1 MKRKS
6 LFVRLISILL
16 SILIVTS
23 IFTVLPASAFAAE
36 KDTAA
41 AGGKDG
47 PDPDGGDELNDV
59 DPEYIY
65 AQFYRGGKEYYGGKD
80 GFTRFYQGDEK
91 TDISVKVFDENMND
105 LTSKAEFIWM
115 YSVNPG
121 MIQMYTP
128 VGISAEDFT
137 NTYRPLMG
145 QSGEFWQYA
154 DENYGEWNYDLLD
167 WNTMPNEQ
175 DFLPMVFSQT
185 FNGVTVS
192 SSGALPAFSREDISS
207 WYTGPWFTREYE
219 YGKEPEE
226 LRAHDQYSLSIS
238 AVVRYQKSGGEYLY
252 AYAYGTAITMT
263 DELSISGS
271 LMYAEDEWNS
281 YELTDTDTVEFSS
294 ADESTG
300 LYADNTISSTGLR
313 YLWFWSAAQP
323 ETVSLDTMT
332 PVGISADY
340 WNEYKE
346 YLSGGGKPKDGGKG
360 KDGEDGL
367 SLETLYRNYGGL
379 WSDSPMMPVM
389 DYSDIT
395 DGHPEQINEENG
407 VWLAC
412 AAVYPEKKK
421 AEEGGLEEISLLTEG
436 FIGDISVNAKIG
448 TAATIRFY
456 DAYDMTYE
464 ANRGE
469 TTAELSAGVKKA
481 PEGELTYQ
489 WYRVTDSGDVAVDG
503 ATDLVYHAPIP
514 DQGESVSYYC
524 AAACGEVTGRSDN
537 FTVTRTAE
545 WNTTYMS
552 GPIGDFSIASDVSQL
567 SIYPNMSSSTYW
579 SYIDP
584 MRSMKVFRVEGNSYE
599 GGTEVNCGYSGGYL
613 YIYDTIEQGETRSY
627 YVHFKT
633 TDYKEWRSDIFA
645 VTRQVYQYDPTAK
658 VVDLRVRSLFNP
670 VPLLTSSLPEWRDNG
685 GGIYQYIG
693 AETYAY
699 FFTED
704 TSTTYSLSDLTV
716 TFYRCDNDDRTGN
729 VTKLGEVTAA
739 DLSDYP
745 RVNDYAAID
754 KGLKCLL
761 PSDTAGTYY
770 VYADYTA
777 TIENHTVSGTTA
789 YTCRVTVE
797 DKSHDDYFR
806 FDDETGTITG
816 YYGYEDTVTYPA
828 EINGVKVK
836 RIRTTD
842 MSDSDVNNHADV
854 LNGTHKTCLN
864 VVIPEGVERI
874 EPYTFLG
881 EKYIETISVPNSV
894 TKIGRYSFYHCA
906 RLKSV
911 TVGHA
916 EDESFGSQLTRL
928 EKGTFA
934 NMDSLERVDFGNCF
948 MHINQQ
954 YDPAEAS
961 QLNSITNSFYG
972 LPNLTDFIAPE
983 QGSMHIESTNAAAAF
998 WHSSKLKHIANA
1010 RNLEVALPQ
1019 GNYNTANY
1027 PHIYFMLRD
1036 GQDYADYD
1044 ENFVYYPDE
1053 QNDGWIIGGLL
1064 RNFTSANTTITF
1076 PDSFKGKYITGIGA
1090 GGAVEYQAMHFD
1102 NRPERI
1108 LMGDH
1113 VKSIGSSAFE
1123 NSDRLTEVTVPL
1135 SLRRIGSKAFGITSQ
1150 TNMQGSLTSI
1160 NLNETQ
1166 LEFVG
1171 DKAFYQQKLCD
1182 FGDLHFAGGA
1192 SIGDEAFALY
1202 YAVTDERTDRLS
1214 SVTVDGAAHIGYRAF
1229 YNRFT
1234 LRSVNV
1240 AGRLKLDQDAF
1251 DTCYFLDELTYNGEI
1266 QDGDIV
1272 DHSRGFSHLRYT
1284 PVCRSVTDSEPY
1296 SENQFLMNM
1305 CTITYSRS
1313 GDYAYKTVETYTNQG
1328 TEEEPNWQPTGEK
1341 TSTMVLYLKFGERNI
1356 YIPAALGDND
1366 IDTLDMNT
1374 LLSYIE
1380 AGHVIYNSGE
1390 YESGNANGD
1399 ALDADFTIELD
1410 GAYTYTLYIADGIKT
1425 LNNKNGSSYTN
1436 LKNCTALRLPNTI
1449 TEIPAYLFNNGQ
1461 ITGTVEIPASVT
1473 RIGNKAFARNRIDT
1487 LILHEGLES
1496 IGFGAFACGDADE
1509 VVRYYTHA
1517 GADGC
1522 RQIGTLTTVEKG
1534 GEEDETLLPDSLTTI
1549 GDYAFADC
1557 SFGGSLTLPANLK
1570 DIYDGVFFGTNIT
1583 EVHTDG
1589 PSFTTFGQEK
1599 WTGDE
1604 YRQELISIGV
1614 FGNCK
1619 ELSVIDLSEAS
1630 VKNLGALSLNNSLY
1644 GYNSGVTTEDIE
1656 NKAVSLKLPR
1666 NLKKVEFNALRSID
1680 PSLIKLP
1687 EELVSYNVEYLS
1699 EKINAK
1705 DTSDYS
1711 ITLPSTVAAVHDS
1724 IFNLGEITFRTG
1736 KGEKTINIE
1745 DYDVKNY
1752 RMWTPTA
1759 KTNGEWNVSV
1769 GTHDADGI
1777 VAEYQSRVIFFVNTP
1792 RWDKVFVK
1800 GYSSYSN
1807 PTYLEENVYQSDYRK
1822 EMTYLETNEDGYD
1835 VYFAVIQVRDYI
1847 YFDNDTPVQV
1857 GTYRNN
1863 IGVVGK
1869 YDLTDLPASIPE
1881 GCTIRCYED
1890 SCIYNWCVENGI
1902 SYELIDAA
1910 PITLSMRV
1918 KGVDGKV
1925 FTPSDFSRIEWI
1937 DNSDGTLLSSG
1948 ALVCTVHELPEG
1960 HTVSVKLWLN
1970 DDDYEVYDLV
1980 YGEAFTYDP
1989 SASDFS
1995 AVKQIILDKKNTA
2008 YIVGSFGDQIHIN
2021 GFDVSAWASVD
2032 GVSKKFDVTVNTD
2045 GSFYTEIPKTTS
2057 HLTATVADTEPYL
2070 PLTVKNIAYKTK
2082 GADKRIDLGYLE
2094 LPAEQIIGRI
2104 PVSHRISGVVRVISA
2119 DGSKQCEARI
2129 VVSGT
2134 QYYID
2139 LTDLRGIFEI
2149 GDVVDI
2155 LVSESAANGGYEP
2168 YRLTLP
2174 GERSN
2179 PAEITLT
2186 PAQNAKVILPAH
2198 NYHVKLGAYDANGR
2212 LFAYT
2217 TSNVGSGDV
2226 LYLPAGSYTL
2236 IAFQNSVKGNITL
2249 PDTLAE
2255 FEEKDYDIAG
2265 YAKEEVT
2272 LTAGQEYTFS
2282 TEVPS
2287 AVVSSAVS
2295 ASFSADPKMA
2305 DKTTGSYPVYLKY
2318 SVEESA
2324 RHGDIAFRLKPL
2336 AWNDTPFVEVGGKYA
2351 FFSGD
2356 SGAKFEVT
2364 HKNTPNTADEHYLD
2378 IVTDAYEGTICF
2390 YVRPTGQ
2397 PIKLYINGA
2406 YKMIYTIPA
2415 NTFTLS
2421 PPNGTTTTLVNSLL
2435 LNYTNAV
2442 SSTAKV
2448 YVDGEENSSVE
2459 LATGAANKARLSY
2472 TLPET
2477 DGDATYRI
2485 SVKVFDSEDNQIW
2498 SSYNYK
2504 VTYSLTAAP
2513 VPKKLDI
2520 RVTNYNATS
2529 DGAARVENAGY
2540 DFTTGEYKK
2549 MRIFVANENYNADGT
2564 FAKVISFNYSLEVE
2578 NHELSAYDEA
2588 YLKVWCN
2595 EDDPKI
2601 TEVTLAYNEATGL
2614 FEGSLTWPGGYKTV
2628 DDLPYGFDL
2637 DIPTEKTDQQIS
2649 QEAINEAN
2657 ATGDRLSTEL
2667 DPDYKDFY
2675 EERIDIDEFRF
2686 LLENGEYMEGLTDEE
2701 RQAFRDLT
2709 TEDIDMFIDLADA
2722 KNEVVDAYSNFANN
2736 TIPKM
2741 QAVFANDHVDD
2752 INSYY
2757 ESLGVNA
2764 IKTEPEADT
2773 GGKLMSLGYKKHV
2786 TDYGTIYILADDD
2799 KTILTCLDPRF
2810 SYVFAS
2816 NSRVLD
2822 SLKGKGGKDDLA
2834 ETGSADDVT
2843 GYVDMVWDFYDEYVA
2858 SWSTVRDVCLE
2869 TVSFIDLFLSGDMGE
2884 LAARLAAFATKMN
2897 TYAKELE
2904 AAQNEEAGL
2913 LRKNRAE
2920 RTMAAIRN
2928 RVNHEP
2934 TTKLKFNVNGEVY
2947 EVAKK
2952 KSYGELFDEAV
2963 VKNASKEM
2971 SETDKALDS
2980 TRKTIRQMLKEGPKG
2995 TSRAAVELKAISSEG
3010 GLLLKAGRIVP
3021 FAGAVIGMVF
3031 ATIDLIELASKG
3043 YEVLNIMAQD
3053 DPTQK
3058 WIQLYIGTVLYGDI
3072 FGLNIRN
3079 LPEDE
3084 YWKEVEHRFDGA
3096 KTSVVQYGIG
3106 VNRYYYQEYSFDT
3119 IEEARAYRDKFGSY
3133 MKACIYAEDSSRSFL
3148 DLTDDFEEYQAK
3160 YAREMKRYLEHF
3172 RSYYN
3177 WQTGI
3182 VISNFALAAAGF
3194 CANPY
3199 VTVIDLVGLVGMTVA
3214 GYQNSERF
3222 TILKDGV
3229 KQHIDWISD
3238 RAEYMV
3244 RNAFVPPIHH
3254 YNVYQDWISLVTDLS
3269 GGNGTANDTYMNNV
3283 ERVRARRQEY
3293 TLPYIARYSEA
3304 GGGYLFDEDDT
3315 FVALTEEYRKKVMY
3329 SIDCDMDIFDTLG
3342 IEPDDPEYDF
3352 SNIDFGE
3359 LEEKVSE
3366 NTPNEGPEY
3375 ETPTPCPIDPSGY
3388 VYEAVASNRVEGATA
3403 TIYYRGANGSAILW
3417 SQAEEYDEINP
3428 QTTDSFGEF
3437 GWMTP
3442 IGQWRVVVTKD
3453 GYIDADSSHDPMAT
3467 PDGWLPVPPPQMNVN
3482 IGLVSTAAPEISSV
3496 TATAGTIQVVFSQYM
3511 DIAAL
3516 ENNHNLI
3523 TVSQGGQDIP
3533 VSFAFADREESPTSA
3548 GVFYGRIL
3556 NISRTD
3562 GGSFAQDGLTLTVK
3576 KQFVNYAGTAFA
3588 DDYTA
3593 SDLPLT
3599 QLVAE
3604 IIPGYAKGI
3613 TATAGVERT
3622 ISVTVKDSS
3631 GNSVAGEAVT
3641 ISAAY
3646 GDLLALGNTT
3656 AITDASGEAVFTI
3669 TGTRFGQEVL
3679 TFTSANGVTATAS
3692 AYVSDKE
3699 PVFLGDANA
3708 DGEVNILDATAIQ
3721 RKLASLTVGSFND
3734 DAASITG
3741 MSFSIL
3747 DATVIQ
3753 RYLAGFSTAYS
3764 IGKDI

>member
-1 MKRKS
+1 MMKKRLS
-6 LFVRLISILL
+6 TRLISILL

-23 IFTVLPASAFAAE
+23 IFTVLPSSAFAAE
-36 KDTAA
+36 ADEAA
-41 AGGKDG
+41 TGGKEPVEDG
-47 PDPDGGDELNDV
+47 EEIKDY
-59 DPEYIY
+59 DPEYID
-65 AQFYRGGKEYYGGKD
+65 ARFYRGGKEYYGGKSGLD
-80 GFTRFYQGDEK
+80 RFYDGDET

-105 LTSKAEFIWM
+105 LSSNAEFLWM
-115 YSVNPG
+115 YSANPG
-121 MIQMYTP
+121 MIQMYTL
-128 VGISAEDFT
+128 VGISADDFSD
-137 NTYRPLMG
+137 TYRPLMG
-145 QSGEFWQYA
+145 QSSEFWEYA
-154 DENYGEWNYDLLD
+154 DENSGEWNYDLLD
-167 WNTMPNEQ
+167 WGAMPNEM
-175 DFLPMVFSQT
+175 DFIPMVFAQP
-185 FNGVTVS
+185 FDGVSVTNNSAMPV
-192 SSGALPAFSREDISS
+192 FSKDAIST
-207 WYTGPWFTREYE
+207 WYTGSWFAEQYAYVE
-219 YGKEPEE
+219 EPAE

-238 AVVRYQKSGGEYLY
+238 AMVRCQKSDGEYLY
-252 AYAYGTAITMT
+252 AYAYGTTVTVT

-300 LYADNTISSTGLR
+300 LYADNVISSTGLR
-313 YLWFWSAAQP
+313 YLWFWSATQP

-332 PVGISADY
+332 PVGISSEY
-340 WNEYKE
+340 WSEYRD
-346 YLSGGGKPKDGGKG
+346 YLSGGGKPKDDNGKG
-360 KDGEDGL
+360 KDGESGL
-367 SLETLYRNYGGL
+367 SLETLYRNYGDL
-379 WSDSPMMPVM
+379 WSDSPEFPVL

-412 AAVYPEKKK
+412 AAVYPERKKSD
-421 AEEGGLEEISLLTEG
+421 EGDTEEISLLTEG
-436 FIGDISVNAKIG
+436 FIGDIAVNAKIG

-489 WYRVTDSGDVAVDG
+489 WYRVTDSGDVAIDG

-524 AAACGEVTGRSDN
+524 TAACGEVTGRSDN

-545 WNTTYMS
+545 WNTSYMS
-552 GPIGDFSIASDVSQL
+552 GPIGDFTIASDVSQL
-567 SIYPNMSSSTYW
+567 SIYPNMSSTTYW

-584 MRSMKVFRVEGNSYE
+584 MKSMKVFRVEGNSYE
-599 GGTEVNCGYSGGYL
+599 RGTEVDCGYSGGYL

-627 YVHFKT
+627 YIHFKT

-658 VVDLRVRSLFNP
+658 VVDLRVRSLFDP
-670 VPLLTSSLPEWRDNG
+670 VPLLTSSVPEWRDNG

-777 TIENHTVSGTTA
+777 SIEGETVSGTTT

-806 FDDETGTITG
+806 FDEETGTITG
-816 YYGYEDTVTYPA
+816 YYGYEDTITYPA

-842 MSDSDVNNHADV
+842 MSDSDVKNHADS
-854 LNGTHKTCLN
+854 LNGTYRTCLN
-864 VVIPEGVERI
+864 VVLPEGLERI

-954 YDPAEAS
+954 YDPGEAS
-961 QLNSITNSFYG
+961 QLSSITNSFYG

-998 WHSSKLKHIANA
+998 WHSSQLKHIANA
-1010 RNLEVALPQ
+1010 RNLEVELPQ
-1019 GNYNTANY
+1019 GYTNTANY

-1044 ENFVYYPDE
+1044 DDFVYYPDE

-1135 SLRRIGSKAFGITSQ
+1135 SLRRIGSRAFGITSLSDM
-1150 TNMQGSLTSI
+1150 TGSLTSI

-1166 LEFVG
+1166 LDYVG
-1171 DKAFYQQKLCD
+1171 DRAFYNQKLCD
-1182 FGDLHFAGGA
+1182 FGDLHFGAGAG
-1192 SIGDEAFALY
+1192 IGDEAFALY

-1234 LRSVNV
+1234 LSSVNV

-1251 DTCYFLDELTYNGEI
+1251 DTCYFLDTLTYSGEI

-1284 PVCRSVTDSEPY
+1284 PVCRSVTDSVLFTKDTDTKY
-1296 SENQFLMNM
+1296 SV
-1305 CTITYSRS
+1305 TYSRS

-1341 TSTMVLYLKFGERNI
+1341 TSTMVLYLKFGEGNI
-1356 YIPAALGDND
+1356 YIPAALGDDD
-1366 IDTLDMNT
+1366 IDTLDLTT
-1374 LLSYIE
+1374 LLSFIE

-1390 YESGNANGD
+1390 YESDNANGD

-1410 GAYTYTLYIADGIKT
+1410 GAYTYTLYISDGIKT
-1425 LNNKNGSSYTN
+1425 LNNKNGSSHTN

-1449 TEIPAYLFNNGQ
+1449 TEIPSYLFNNGQ

-1473 RIGNKAFARNRIDT
+1473 TIGDKAFARNKIDS

-1509 VVRYYTHA
+1509 VLRYYTQA
-1517 GADGC
+1517 GADDC

-1549 GDYAFADC
+1549 GDFAFADC

-1589 PSFTTFGQEK
+1589 PSLTTFGQEK

-1630 VKNLGALSLNNSLY
+1630 VKNLGALSFNSSLY
-1644 GYNSGVTTEDIE
+1644 GHSSGVTTEDIE

-1666 NLKKVEFNALRSID
+1666 NLKKIEFNALRGID

-1699 EKINAK
+1699 EKINGK

-1711 ITLPSTVAAVHDS
+1711 ITLPSTVAAVHES

-1736 KGEKTINIE
+1736 RGEKTISIE
-1745 DYDVKNY
+1745 DNEVKNY

-1769 GTHDADGI
+1769 GTHAADGI
-1777 VAEYQSRVIFFVNTP
+1777 SADYQSRVIFFVNTP

-1800 GYSSYSN
+1800 GYSNYSH
-1807 PTYLEENVYQSDYRK
+1807 PTYLKENVYQSDYRK
-1822 EMTYLETNEDGYD
+1822 EMTYLETNEEGYD
-1835 VYFAVIQVRDYI
+1835 VYFAVIQVTDRI

-1857 GTYRNN
+1857 GTYRNS
-1863 IGVVGK
+1863 IGAVGK
-1869 YDLTDLPASIPE
+1869 YDLTNLPTSIPE
-1881 GCTIRCYED
+1881 DCTIRCYEGSYIHD
-1890 SCIYNWCVENGI
+1890 WCVENGI

-1948 ALVCTVHELPEG
+1948 ALVCTVHELPAG
-1960 HTVSVKLWLN
+1960 HTVSLRLWLN
-1970 DDDYEVYDLV
+1970 DAEYEVYDLV
-1980 YGEAFTYDP
+1980 KGEAFAYDP
-1989 SASDFS
+1989 TASDFS
-1995 AVKQIILDKKNTA
+1995 AVKEIILDKKNTA
-2008 YIVGSFGDQIHIN
+2008 YIVGSFGDQIHID
-2021 GFDVSAWASVD
+2021 GFSVSAWATVD
-2032 GVSKKFDVTVNTD
+2032 GVSKRFDVTVNAD

-2094 LPAEQIIGRI
+2094 LPAEQIIDRI
-2104 PVSHRISGVVRVISA
+2104 PVSHRISGVTRVVSA
-2119 DGSKQCEARI
+2119 DGSKQAEAAI
-2129 VVSGT
+2129 TVSSGR
-2134 QYYID
+2134 YYID
-2139 LTDLRGIFEI
+2139 LTDLRGVFEI
-2149 GDVVDI
+2149 GDEVDI
-2155 LVSESAANGGYEP
+2155 LVSESAATGGYEP

-2174 GERSN
+2174 SERSI

-2186 PAQNAKVILPAH
+2186 PTLNAKLILPAH

-2226 LYLPAGSYTL
+2226 LYLPAGGYTL
-2236 IAFQNSVKGNITL
+2236 IAFQNSAKGNITL
-2249 PDTLAE
+2249 PDTLSE
-2255 FEEKDYDIAG
+2255 FEAKDYDIAG
-2265 YAKEEVT
+2265 YAKKDVT
-2272 LTAGQEYTFS
+2272 LAGGQEYSFDEAIPGRVVNSAVTVTFS
-2282 TEVPS
+2282 ANPGL
-2287 AVVSSAVS
+2287 
-2295 ASFSADPKMA
+2295 A
-2305 DKTTGSYPVYLKY
+2305 DKTTGSYPVYLNY
-2318 SVEESA
+2318 SVDESA
-2324 RHGDIAFRLKPL
+2324 RHGDVTFRLTPL
-2336 AWNDTPFVEVGGKYA
+2336 AWMDTPFVAIDGKYA
-2351 FFSGD
+2351 FLSGTKN
-2356 SGAKFEVT
+2356 AKFDVT
-2364 HKNTPNTADEHYLD
+2364 HKNTPNTADEHYLQ
-2378 IVTDAYEGTICF
+2378 IVTDAYEGSVCF

-2397 PIKLYINGA
+2397 PLKLYINDA
-2406 YKMIYTIPA
+2406 YKMIYTVPA
-2415 NTFTLS
+2415 NTFS
-2421 PPNGTTTTLVNSLL
+2421 ISSVNSTTTTLANSLTL
-2435 LNYTNAV
+2435 KYSNAV
-2442 SSTAKV
+2442 NCTAKV
-2448 YVDGEENSSVE
+2448 YIDGEENSSTA
-2459 LATGAANKARLSY
+2459 LTAGAANKARLSY

-2477 DGDATYRI
+2477 QSDATH
-2485 SVKVFDSEDNQIW
+2485 SVYVKIFDSDEKEIW
-2498 SSYNYK
+2498 SSY
-2504 VTYSLTAAP
+2504 TYSITYTVTTAP
-2513 VPKKLDI
+2513 VPKQLDI
-2520 RVTNYNATS
+2520 RIENYNAST
-2529 DGAARVENAGY
+2529 DGAARIENASY
-2540 DFTTGEYKK
+2540 NFVTGEYKK
-2549 MRIFVANENYNADGT
+2549 MKIMIATENYNADGT
-2564 FAKVISFNYSLEVE
+2564 LAQVISFDYSLEVE
-2578 NHELSAYDEA
+2578 NPDLVSYGEV
-2588 YLKVWCN
+2588 YLDVWCN
-2595 EDDPKI
+2595 EENPMI
-2601 TEVTLAYNEATGL
+2601 QQVTLTYNEATGR
-2614 FEGSLTWPGGYKTV
+2614 FEGSMVWPGSYKTL
-2628 DDLPYGFDL
+2628 DDMPYGFDL
-2637 DIPTEKTDQQIS
+2637 DIPTEKTDQQID
-2649 QEAINEAN
+2649 QEAVDTAN
-2657 ATGDRLSTEL
+2657 SVCDLMSTEL
-2667 DPDYKDFY
+2667 DPDIKDLY
-2675 EERIDIDEFRF
+2675 EGSIDIEDFRF
-2686 LLENGEYMEGLTDEE
+2686 VLENGEYMEGLTDEE
-2701 RQAFRDLT
+2701 REAFRELT
-2709 TEDIDMFIDLADA
+2709 TDDIDMLIEIADA
-2722 KNEVVDAYSNFANN
+2722 KNEVVDAYNNFKNN
-2736 TIPKM
+2736 ALPKM
-2741 QAVFANDHVDD
+2741 QSVFANDNVDD
-2752 INSYY
+2752 INTYFDSHNI
-2757 ESLGVNA
+2757 NA

-2773 GGKLMSLGYKKHV
+2773 AGKLLSLGYKKYD
-2786 TDYGTIYILADDD
+2786 TDYGTCYILKEDDR
-2799 KTILTCLDPRF
+2799 TVLTCLEPRF
-2810 SYVFAS
+2810 SYVFADNS
-2816 NSRVLD
+2816 NVID
-2822 SLKGKGGKDDLA
+2822 SIKGKKGKSILA
-2834 ETGSADDVT
+2834 ATGSSDEVERFNN
-2843 GYVDMVWDFYDEYVA
+2843 GVWDYYDEYVA
-2858 SWSTVRDVCLE
+2858 SWSLFRDIFLE
-2869 TVSFIDLFLSGDMGE
+2869 FISVVDLFLNQE
-2884 LAARLAAFATKMN
+2884 LAALTAKVKNFEANLTNYEAKLN
-2897 TYAKELE
+2897 TDTLMKRRHDRTIAS
-2904 AAQNEEAGL
+2904 
-2913 LRKNRAE
+2913 LR
-2920 RTMAAIRN
+2920 RTMENEMGTIRF
-2928 RVNHEP
+2928 R
-2934 TTKLKFNVNGEVY
+2934 VNGEVI
-2947 EVAKK
+2947 EVTKNKNFGKVVDKATAKT
-2952 KSYGELFDEAV
+2952 
-2963 VKNASKEM
+2963 ASKEM
-2971 SETDKALDS
+2971 SESAELLS
-2980 TRKTIRQMLKEGPKG
+2980 SSRKEIRQLLKEGPSDLPRVSKW
-2995 TSRAAVELKAISSEG
+2995 TKAASNSSKFMKAA
-3010 GLLLKAGRIVP
+3010 KFVP
-3021 FAGAVIGMVF
+3021 MAGAVVGLMFSVF
-3031 ATIDLIELASKG
+3031 DLIELASKG
-3043 YEVLNIMAQD
+3043 YEVLGTLVQD

-3058 WIQLYIGTVLYGDI
+3058 WIQLYVATVAYGDI
-3072 FGLNIRN
+3072 FGLNVRG
-3079 LPEDE
+3079 LDE
-3084 YWKEVEHRFDGA
+3084 NDYWYEVDHRFDNA
-3096 KTSVVQYGIG
+3096 QKVSVQHGVGVLHEWHNELEFESEEEEKEYQYK
-3106 VNRYYYQEYSFDT
+3106 FD
-3119 IEEARAYRDKFGSY
+3119 SY
-3133 MKACIYAEDSSRSFL
+3133 MQRCIYAENPSRSFL
-3148 DLTDDFEEYQAK
+3148 DLTDDFEKFQTK
-3160 YAREMKRYLEHF
+3160 YAAEMNKYLEKFKH
-3172 RSYYN
+3172 YYHV
-3177 WQTGI
+3177 QTDI
-3182 VISNFALAAAGF
+3182 VISNVVLAAGGF
-3194 CANPY
+3194 ISNPY
-3199 VTVIDLVGLVGMTVA
+3199 VMLADLIGLMTFTVL
-3214 GYQNSERF
+3214 GYENGE
-3222 TILKDGV
+3222 IYKLLMDGV
-3229 KQHIDWISD
+3229 KIHRESIDSIM
-3238 RAEYMV
+3238 EYTV
-3244 RNAFVPPIHH
+3244 KHAFVPSIHH
-3254 YNVYQDWISLVTDLS
+3254 FNVYQESLSHWDHTSLEY
-3269 GGNGTANDTYMNNV
+3269 TAIVNV
-3283 ERVRARRQEY
+3283 RRREY
-3293 TLPYIARYSEA
+3293 TLPYLEHYSEI
-3304 GGGYLFDEDDT
+3304 GNGLLYDEDGT
-3315 FVALTEEYRKKVMY
+3315 FIALSEEYRKKVMY
-3329 SIDCDMDIFDTLG
+3329 NIDCDMDGLSAIG
-3342 IEPDDPEYDF
+3342 IDPGDPEFDF
-3352 SNIDFGE
+3352 SNINFNE
-3359 LEEKVSE
+3359 PEKA
-3366 NTPNEGPEY
+3366 PEHA
-3375 ETPTPCPIDPSGY
+3375 TPCSSSMDPSGY

-3403 TIYYRGANGSAILW
+3403 EVYYRDKDGTAKLW
-3417 SQAEEYDEINP
+3417 DEAEDYDEINP
-3428 QTTDSFGEF
+3428 QTTDSFGEY

-3442 IGQWRVVVTKD
+3442 LGKWKVVVTKD
-3453 GYIDADSSHDPMAT
+3453 GYLPADSTHDPAA
-3467 PDGWLPVPPPQMNVN
+3467 DENGWLPVPPPQVNVN
-3482 IGLVSTAAPEISSV
+3482 IGLVSTAAPTVSSV
-3496 TATAGTIQVVFSQYM
+3496 TASADTIQVVFSQYM

-3516 ENNHNLI
+3516 ENNQSMI
-3523 TVSQGGQDIP
+3523 TVSQGGQRVP

-3548 GVFYGRIL
+3548 GVFYGRVL

-3562 GGSFAQDGLTLTVK
+3562 GGSFADDALTLTVK
-3576 KQFVNYAGTAFA
+3576 KQFVNYAGTAFT

-3593 SDLPLT
+3593 SDLPLS

-3604 IIPGYAKGI
+3604 IIPGYEKGI
-3613 TATAGVERT
+3613 TATAGKERT
-3622 ISVTVKDSS
+3622 ISVTVKDSF

-3641 ISAAY
+3641 MSAAY
-3646 GDLLALGNTT
+3646 GDLLTLGNTT

-3669 TGTRFGQEVL
+3669 TGNRFGKEVL
-3679 TFTSANGVTATAS
+3679 TFISANGVTATAS
-3692 AYVSDKE
+3692 AYVSNEE
-3699 PVFLGDANA
+3699 PVFLGDADG
-3708 DGEVNILDATAIQ
+3708 DGEVTILDATAIQ
-3721 RKLASLTVGSFND
+3721 RKLANYTVNSFNEV
-3734 DAASITG
+3734 AASITD
-3741 MSFSIL
+3741 MKLNIL

-3753 RYLAGFSTAYS
+3753 RYLVGFTTPYA
-3764 IGKDI
+3764 IGKDM

>member
-1 MKRKS
+1 MRKNS
-6 LFVRLISILL
+6 LLVRMISVLL
-16 SILIVTS
+16 SVLIVTS
-23 IFTVLPASAFAAE
+23 IFTVLPASVFAAE
-36 KDTAA
+36 ADTSAVK
-41 AGGKDG
+41 GKYD
-47 PDPDGGDELNDV
+47 DPDAGDELKDV
-59 DPEYIY
+59 DPEYID
-65 AQFYRGGKEYYGGKD
+65 ARFYRGGKEYYGGKS

-91 TDISVKVFDENMND
+91 TDICVKVFDENMND
-105 LTSKAEFIWM
+105 LTSNAEFIWM
-115 YSVNPG
+115 YSANPG

-128 VGISAEDFT
+128 VGISSDDF
-137 NTYRPLMG
+137 NDTYRPLMG
-145 QSGEFWQYA
+145 QSDEFWQYA
-154 DENYGEWNYDLLD
+154 DENNGEWSYDLLD
-167 WNTMPNEQ
+167 WGTMPNEM
-175 DFLPMVFSQT
+175 DFIPLVFDQS
-185 FNGVTVS
+185 FNGVSVTDNS
-192 SSGALPAFSREDISS
+192 SMPVFSKDEISS
-207 WYTGPWFTREYE
+207 WYSGSWFTQEYI
-219 YGKEPEE
+219 YGKEPAE
-226 LRAHDQYSLSIS
+226 LREHDRYSLSIS
-238 AVVRYQKSGGEYLY
+238 AMVRYQKKDGEYLY
-252 AYAYGTAITMT
+252 AYAYGTSVTVT
-263 DELSISGS
+263 DTLNISGS

-281 YELTDTDTVEFSS
+281 YELSDSDTVEFSS

-300 LYADNTISSTGLR
+300 LYADNAISSTGLR
-313 YLWFWSAAQP
+313 YLWFWSATQP

-332 PVGISADY
+332 PVGMSS
-340 WNEYKE
+340 EYRDSYRG
-346 YLSGGGKPKDGGKG
+346 YLSGGGKG
-360 KDGEDGL
+360 KDDEESL
-367 SLETLYRNYGGL
+367 SLETLYRNYGDL
-379 WSDSPMMPVM
+379 WSDSPEFPVM

-395 DGHPEQINEENG
+395 DGHPEQINEDDG

-412 AAVYPEKKK
+412 AAVYPEHKKQD
-421 AEEGGLEEISLLTEG
+421 EGDPEDISLLAEG
-436 FIGDISVNAKIG
+436 FICEHAVNAKIG
-448 TAATIRFY
+448 TAAAIRFY
-456 DAYDMTYE
+456 DSYDMTYE

-469 TTAELSAGVKKA
+469 SSAELIAGVKKA

-489 WYRVTDSGDVAVDG
+489 WYRVTDSGGVAVDG
-503 ATDLVYHAPIP
+503 ATDLVYRAPIP

-524 AAACGEVTGRSDN
+524 AAVCGDVTGRSDD
-537 FTVTRTAE
+537 FTVTRTSE
-545 WNTTYMS
+545 WDTTYMS
-552 GPIGDFSIASDVSQL
+552 EPIGDFTIASDVSLL
-567 SIYPNMSSSTYW
+567 SVYPNMSSATYW
-579 SYIDP
+579 SCIDP
-584 MRSMKVFRVEGNSYE
+584 MKSMKVFRVEGSSYE

-627 YVHFKT
+627 YIYFKT
-633 TDYKEWRSDIFA
+633 TDYKEWRSDIFS
-645 VTRQVYQYDPTAK
+645 VTKQEYQYDPTSK
-658 VVDLRVRSLFNP
+658 VVDLRVRSIFDP
-670 VPLLTSSLPEWRDNG
+670 VPLLTSSVPEWRDNG

-699 FFTED
+699 FFTDD

-729 VTKLGEVTAA
+729 VTKIGEVTAA

-754 KGLKCLL
+754 NGLKCLL

-777 TIENHTVSGTTA
+777 TIENHTVSGTTTYA
-789 YTCRVTVE
+789 CRVTVE

-806 FDDETGTITG
+806 FDEETGTITG
-816 YYGYEDTVTYPA
+816 YYGYEDTITYPA

-836 RIRTTD
+836 RIRTTA
-842 MSDSDVNNHADV
+842 MTDSDVKNNAAS
-854 LNGTHKTCLN
+854 LNGTYRTCLN
-864 VVIPEGVERI
+864 VILPEGLERI

-881 EKYIETISVPNSV
+881 EKYIETVSVPNSV

-911 TVGHA
+911 TVGRA

-934 NMDSLERVDFGNCF
+934 NMDLLERIEFGNCF
-948 MHINQQ
+948 KHINQQ
-954 YDPAEAS
+954 YDPGEAS
-961 QLNSITNSFYG
+961 QLSSITNSFYG

-1044 ENFVYYPDE
+1044 DDFVYYPDE

-1064 RNFTSANTTITF
+1064 RNFTSANTTISF
-1076 PDSFKGKYITGIGA
+1076 PDSFDGKYITGIGA
-1090 GGAVEYQAMHFD
+1090 GGAVEYHAMHFD

-1113 VKSIGSSAFE
+1113 VKSIGASAFE
-1123 NSDRLTEVTVPL
+1123 NSDRLVEVTVPL
-1135 SLRRIGSKAFGITSQ
+1135 SLRRIGSRAFGITSQ
-1150 TNMQGSLTSI
+1150 TDMQGSLTSI

-1171 DKAFYQQKLCD
+1171 DRAFYNQKLCD
-1182 FGDLHFAGGA
+1182 FGDLRFVGGA
-1192 SIGDEAFALY
+1192 AIGDEAFALT
-1202 YAVTDERTDRLS
+1202 YAVTDERTDRLA

-1251 DTCYFLDELTYNGEI
+1251 DTCYFLDTLTYSGDI

-1272 DHSRGFSHLRYT
+1272 DNTRGFSHLRYT
-1284 PVCRSVTDSEPY
+1284 PVCQSVTDTVLFVKDNDTKCS
-1296 SENQFLMNM
+1296 
-1305 CTITYSRS
+1305 ITYSRS
-1313 GDYAYKTVETYTNQG
+1313 GDYAYETVETYTNQG
-1328 TEEEPNWQPTGEK
+1328 TGEEPDWQPTGEK
-1341 TSTMVLYLKFGERNI
+1341 TSTMILYLKFGEGNI
-1356 YIPAALGDND
+1356 YIPATLGDDD

-1390 YESGNANGD
+1390 YESGSADGE
-1399 ALDADFTIELD
+1399 ALSADFTIELD

-1425 LNNKNGSSYTN
+1425 LNNKDGSSYTN
-1436 LKNCTALRLPNTI
+1436 LKNCTGLRLPNTI
-1449 TEIPAYLFNNGQ
+1449 TEIPDKLFNNGQ

-1473 RIGNKAFARNRIDT
+1473 RIGDKAFARNKIDS

-1496 IGFGAFACGDADE
+1496 IGFAAFACGDAESDMF
-1509 VVRYYTHA
+1509 YSYTSA
-1517 GADGC
+1517 GNDDCHQIESITTAEKTSADGE
-1522 RQIGTLTTVEKG
+1522 I
-1534 GEEDETLLPDSLTTI
+1534 LLPDSLCLI
-1549 GDYAFADC
+1549 SFYAFADC
-1557 SFGGSLTLPANLK
+1557 AFGGKLTLPKALK
-1570 DIYDGVFFGTNIT
+1570 RVYDGAFCGTNVT
-1583 EVHTDG
+1583 TVDTDG
-1589 PSFTTFGQEK
+1589 PSFDVFGGES

-1604 YRQELISIGV
+1604 YLQELTSIGV

-1630 VKNLGALSLNNSLY
+1630 VKDLGALSFNNSLY
-1644 GYNSGVTTEDIE
+1644 GYSSGVTIENIE
-1656 NKAVSLKLPR
+1656 NKVVSLKLPR
-1666 NLKKVEFNALRSID
+1666 NLKKVEFNALRGID
-1680 PSLIKLP
+1680 PSRIQLP
-1687 EELVSYNVEYLS
+1687 EQLLSYNVEYLS
-1699 EKINAK
+1699 DKINGK

-1711 ITLPSTVAAVHDS
+1711 ITLPSTAGAVHKS
-1724 IFNLGEITFRTG
+1724 IFNLGEVTFRAM
-1736 KGEKTINIE
+1736 KGEMTAKIEKNSIKTNQL
-1745 DYDVKNY
+1745 
-1752 RMWTPTA
+1752 WTPTV
-1759 KTNGEWNVSV
+1759 KNNDRWNVTSV
-1769 GTHDADGI
+1769 DYPNDIAGGDNRDI
-1777 VAEYQSRVIFFVNTP
+1777 KVFFANRE
-1792 RWDKVFVK
+1792 RWDKVYVTCYEK
-1800 GYSSYSN
+1800 RAELGV
-1807 PTYLEENVYQSDYRK
+1807 TEEYLTREHK
-1822 EMTYLETNEDGYD
+1822 EMTYLTTDADGCDIYYAIISKQGVNE
-1835 VYFAVIQVRDYI
+1835 VM
-1847 YFDNDTPVQV
+1847 YFDNNEPLEV
-1857 GTYRNN
+1857 GVYRNS
-1863 IGVVGK
+1863 IGTAGK
-1869 YDLTDLPASIPE
+1869 YDLDQLPSSIPE
-1881 GCTIRCYED
+1881 GCTIRCYEG
-1890 SCIYNWCVENGI
+1890 SCIHDWCVENSI
-1902 SYELIDAA
+1902 SFELIDPA
-1910 PITLSMRV
+1910 PITLSIRV

-1925 FTPSDFSRIEWI
+1925 FTPSDFTRVDWV
-1937 DNSDGTLLSSG
+1937 DKTDGTLLSSG
-1948 ALVCTVHELPEG
+1948 TLVCPVHELPEG

-1970 DDDYEVYDLV
+1970 DDDFEVYDLEM
-1980 YGEAFTYDP
+1980 GTEFTFDP
-1989 SASDFS
+1989 SAADFS
-1995 AVKQIILDKKNTA
+1995 AVKEIILDKKNTA
-2008 YIVGSFGDQIHIN
+2008 YVVGTFRDQIHID
-2021 GFDVSAWASVD
+2021 GFSVSAWAIVD
-2032 GVSKKFDVTVNTD
+2032 GVSKRFDVTVNPD

-2057 HLTATVADTEPYL
+2057 HLTATVAGSEPYL
-2070 PLTVKNIAYKTK
+2070 PLTVNNIAYKTK

-2094 LPAEQIIGRI
+2094 LPKEQIIDRI
-2104 PVSHRISGVVRVISA
+2104 PVSHRISGVTRVISA

-2129 VVSGT
+2129 VVSRAK
-2134 QYYID
+2134 YYID
-2139 LTDLRGIFEI
+2139 LTDLRGVFEI
-2149 GDVVDI
+2149 GDDVDI
-2155 LVSESAANGGYEP
+2155 IVSESAASGGYEP
-2168 YRLTLP
+2168 YRLTLA
-2174 GERSN
+2174 GERST
-2179 PAEITLT
+2179 PSEITLT
-2186 PAQNAKVILPAH
+2186 PAQNAKLILPAH
-2198 NYHVKLGAYDANGR
+2198 NYHVKLGAYDSNGR

-2217 TSNVGSGDV
+2217 TSNVGSVDV
-2226 LYLPAGSYTL
+2226 LYLPAGDYTL
-2236 IAFQNSVKGNITL
+2236 IAFQNSAKGNITL
-2249 PDTLAE
+2249 PDTLDE
-2255 FEEKDYDIAG
+2255 FEENDYDIAG

-2272 LTAGQEYTFS
+2272 LTSGQEYTFS
-2282 TEVPS
+2282 AEVPS

-2305 DKTTGSYPVYLKY
+2305 DKTTGSYPVYLRY
-2318 SVEESA
+2318 SVDESA
-2324 RHGDIAFRLKPL
+2324 RHGDITFRLKPL
-2336 AWNDTPFVEVGGKYA
+2336 AWKDTPFVEVGGKYA
-2351 FFSGD
+2351 FFTGEKGS
-2356 SGAKFEVT
+2356 KFDVT
-2364 HKNTPNTADEHYLD
+2364 HKNTPSTEDEHYLD

-2397 PIKLYINGA
+2397 PVKLYINGA

-2415 NTFTLS
+2415 NTFSLS
-2421 PPNGTTTTLVNSLL
+2421 PPNGTTATLVNSLL

-2448 YVDGEENSSVE
+2448 YVDGEENSSAG
-2459 LATGAANKARLSY
+2459 LATGAANKARLNY
-2472 TLPET
+2472 TLPES
-2477 DGDATYRI
+2477 DGDATYKI
-2485 SVKVFDSEDNQIW
+2485 SVKVFDSENKEIW
-2498 SSYNYK
+2498 SSYTYS
-2504 VTYSLTAAP
+2504 VTYSLTASP

-2520 RVTNYNATS
+2520 RVTNYNASS
-2529 DGAARVENAGY
+2529 DGAARVENASY
-2540 DFTTGEYKK
+2540 DFISGEYKK
-2549 MRIFVANENYNADGT
+2549 MRIFVASENYNSDGT
-2564 FAKVISFNYSLEVE
+2564 FAKVISFNYSLEAD
-2578 NHELSAYDEA
+2578 NPELAAYDEA

-2595 EDDPKI
+2595 EDDPQI

-2649 QEAINEAN
+2649 QEAVNEAN
-2657 ATGDRLSTEL
+2657 EKGDLMSTEL
-2667 DPDYKDFY
+2667 DPDVKSFY
-2675 EERIDIDEFRF
+2675 EEIIDIDEFRF
-2686 LLENGEYMEGLTDEE
+2686 ILEYGEYMEGLTDEE

-2843 GYVDMVWDFYDEYVA
+2843 SYVDMVWDFYDEYVA

-2869 TVSFIDLFLSGDMGE
+2869 TVSLVDLFLGGDMGE
-2884 LAARLAAFATKMN
+2884 LAAKLTSLATKMN
-2897 TYAKELE
+2897 KYAKELE

-2920 RTMAAIRN
+2920 RTMKAIRN
-2928 RVNHEP
+2928 RVTHEP
-2934 TTKLKFNVNGEVY
+2934 TGKLKFNVNGEVY

-2963 VKNASKEM
+2963 VKNTTKEM
-2971 SETDKALDS
+2971 SETDKKLDS
-2980 TRKTIRQMLKEGPKG
+2980 ARKTIRQMLKEGPKG

-3021 FAGAVIGMVF
+3021 LAGAVIGMVF

-3096 KTSVVQYGIG
+3096 KTTVVQHGIG

-3160 YAREMKRYLEHF
+3160 YAREMKWYLEQF

-3214 GYQNSERF
+3214 GHYNSERF

-3329 SIDCDMDIFDTLG
+3329 SIDCDMNIFDTLG

-3359 LEEKVSE
+3359 LEENVSD
-3366 NTPNEGPEY
+3366 NSPNAGPEY
-3375 ETPTPCPIDPSGY
+3375 NTPTPCPIDPSGY

-3403 TIYYRGANGSAILW
+3403 TIYYRGADGSAVLW
-3417 SQAEEYDEINP
+3417 NDAEEYDEINP

-3442 IGQWRVVVTKD
+3442 VGQWKVLVTKD
-3453 GYIDADSSHDPMAT
+3453 GYEAADSTHDPAAV
-3467 PDGWLPVPPPQMNVN
+3467 DGWLPVPPPQMNVN
-3482 IGLVSTAAPEISSV
+3482 IGLVSTAAPEITSV
-3496 TATAGTIQVVFSQYM
+3496 TATADTIQIVFSQYM

-3516 ENNHNLI
+3516 ESNHSLI
-3523 TVSQGGQDIP
+3523 TLSQDGHDIP
-3533 VSFAFADREESPTSA
+3533 VSFEFADREESSTSA
-3548 GVFYGRIL
+3548 GVFYGRVL
-3556 NISRTD
+3556 NITRAD
-3562 GGSFAQDGLTLTVK
+3562 GEGFSDDSLSLTVK

-3588 DDYTA
+3588 DDYIA
-3593 SDLPLT
+3593 RDLRLT

-3604 IIPGYAKGI
+3604 IDPGYAKGV

-3622 ISVTVKDSS
+3622 ISVTVKDAA
-3631 GNSVAGEAVT
+3631 GNKVTGETVT
-3641 ISAAY
+3641 MSAAY
-3646 GDLLALGNTT
+3646 GDLLTYGNTT
-3656 AITDASGEAVFTI
+3656 AVTNECGEAVFTI
-3669 TGTRFGQEVL
+3669 TGARFGKDVL
-3679 TFTSANGVTATAS
+3679 TFTADNGVTATAS
-3692 AYVSDKE
+3692 VYVSDKV
-3699 PVFLGDANA
+3699 PVLLGDANT
-3708 DGEVNILDATAIQ
+3708 DCEISILDATAIQ
-3721 RKLASLTVGSFND
+3721 RKLADYAVESFNEY
-3734 DAASITG
+3734 AASITN
-3741 MSFSIL
+3741 FELNIL

-3753 RYLAGFSTAYS
+3753 RYLAGFSSAYP
-3764 IGKDI
+3764 IGKDM